1 MKTKLLSLAF
11 AGMLALAMIG
21 GAVVYGAVTAE
32 TADASAEAEVHT
44 AAPEA
49 ASADEADKI
58 TIQREVFDKV
68 LNF

>member
-49 ASADEADKI
+49 ASADEAAGSLHGEDCPLSGHK
-58 TIQREVFDKV
+58 
-68 LNF
+68 